1 MTFPYFAGDG
11 RRRAETAELPRSR
24 RPDFLKPENF
34 RADPGAVDAVNVA
47 LLLGQPLLL
56 TGEPGTGKTQ
66 LGYYIAWELGLGEA
80 LKFETKSGST
90 ATSLFYT
97 YDALKRFQHVQSGIR
112 SDNAL
117 PYITY
122 NALGQAIIRTRE
134 PAEVAPYLPEGLL
147 HTGKTRSLVIIDE
160 IDKAPRDFPNDIL
173 NELDQL
179 YFRIP
184 ELDNQPIRAD
194 DELRPIII
202 LTSNS
207 EKDLPDAFLRRCIF
221 YHIPFPDKQ
230 QMRQIVE
237 SRLGLFTGGSSEFL
251 SDALDLFY
259 ALRGNASLRKKP
271 ATAELLEWIT
281 ALQVT
286 AAGSVNPLRD
296 DRQSGRRAQSARSTL
311 SALVKTVEDQ
321 THAAT
326 TVGQWA
332 ERR

>member
-1 MTFPYFAGDG
+1 MTFPYFSGNG
-11 RRRAETAELPRSR
+11 TRRAEQATLPRSR

-34 RADPGAVDAVNVA
+34 RADPGVVDAVNVA

-66 LGYYIAWELGLGEA
+66 LGYYIAWELGLA
-80 LKFETKSGST
+80 QVLKFETKSGST
-90 ATSLFYT
+90 ATSLFYS
-97 YDALKRFQHVQSGIR
+97 YDALKRFQHVQSGVR
-112 SDNAL
+112 SETAL

-122 NALGQAIIRTRE
+122 NALGAAILYTRD
-134 PAEVAPYLPEGLL
+134 PDEVAPYLPEGQL
-147 HTGKTRSLVIIDE
+147 HPGKSRSLVIIDE

-184 ELDNQPIRAD
+184 ELDNRPITSD
-194 DELRPIII
+194 DALRPIVI

-221 YHIPFPDKQ
+221 YHIPFPGAAE
-230 QMRQIVE
+230 MRQIVE
-237 SRLGLFTGGSSEFL
+237 SRLGVFAGGSTELL

-259 ALRGNASLRKKP
+259 ALRTRATLRKKP
-271 ATAELLEWIT
+271 ATAELLEWVT
-281 ALQVT
+281 TLQSGGDAV
-286 AAGSVNPLRD
+286 ANPLRAD
-296 DRQSGRRAQSARSTL
+296 PGAATRTL

-321 THAAT
+321 EKARRIVEEWAA
-326 TVGQWA
+326 Q
-332 ERR
+332 RK